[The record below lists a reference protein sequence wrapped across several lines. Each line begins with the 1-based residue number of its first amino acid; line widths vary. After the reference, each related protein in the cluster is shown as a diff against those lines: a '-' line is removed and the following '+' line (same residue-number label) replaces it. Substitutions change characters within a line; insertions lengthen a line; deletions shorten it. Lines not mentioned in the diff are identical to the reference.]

1 MTRRLPVQIIQSRR
15 DFLAG
20 ASMAAVAGALCT
32 HGALAGEGAPE
43 TTTVRLVKQLGTCT
57 APQYLAEELLR
68 AEGFTDV
75 HYVEMPV
82 APAKMVGL
90 GDVDFGMS
98 MAPSIIFHQDAGLP
112 IITLAG
118 VHPGCWELFAH
129 PTIRTIGDL
138 KGKTVDVPD
147 GLGSSAHLFMAIM
160 AKHVGLDLGKDIK
173 LVTNPA
179 PDAMAIFAQGNT
191 DAILASPPESEDLH
205 ARKVGRVILNTT
217 TDQPWSYYYCCMLAG
232 NANYVWNYPTATKRV
247 LRAFLKAADLCAAE
261 PERVARQLI
270 DGGFPTS
277 YDYALQALR
286 NLPYRT
292 WREFDPEDSM
302 RFYALRLHEVG
313 MIKSSPNK
321 LITEGTDWRFL
332 NELKR
337 ELRA

>member
-1 MTRRLPVQIIQSRR
+1 MPIRQNRR
-15 DFLAG
+15 DFLASASLAAAAGVLG
-20 ASMAAVAGALCT
+20 A
-32 HGALAGEGAPE
+32 HGTLADEGPPE
-43 TTTVRLVKQLGTCT
+43 TTTVRLVKQVGTCT

-112 IITLAG
+112 IMALAG

-147 GLGSSAHLFMAIM
+147 GLGSSAHLYMVIM
-160 AKHVGLDLGKDIK
+160 AKHVGLDLGKDVK
-173 LVTNPA
+173 LVTNPI
-179 PDAMAIFAQGNT
+179 PDAMEMFAQGET
-191 DAILASPPESEDLH
+191 DAILASPPESDDVH
-205 ARKVGRVILNTT
+205 ARNVGTVILNTT
-217 TDQPWSYYYCCMLAG
+217 MDQPWSHYYCCMLAG
-232 NANYVWNYPTATKRV
+232 NADYVRNYPEATKRV
-247 LRAFLKAADLCAAE
+247 LRAILKAADLCAAE

-270 DGGFPTS
+270 DGGFPTK
-277 YDYALQALR
+277 YEYALQALTS
-286 NLPYRT
+286 LPFGK
-292 WREFDPEDSM
+292 WREYDPEDSL

-313 MIKSSPNK
+313 MISSTPNQ
-321 LITEGTDWRFL
+321 LIAEGTDWRFL

-337 ELRA
+337 ELKA

>member
-1 MTRRLPVQIIQSRR
+1 MQIIQSRR
-15 DFLAG
+15 DFLASLS
-20 ASMAAVAGALCT
+20 AAGAASVL
-32 HGALAGEGAPE
+32 GAQSSLADEPPPE

-68 AEGFTDV
+68 AERFTDV
-75 HYVEMPV
+75 RYVEMPV

-98 MAPSIIFHQDAGLP
+98 MAPSIIFYQDAGLP
-112 IITLAG
+112 IMALAG

-138 KGKTVDVPD
+138 RGKTVDVPD
-147 GLGSSAHLFMAIM
+147 GLGSSAHLYMAIM
-160 AKHVGLDLGKDIK
+160 AKHVGLDLGKDVK
-173 LVTNPA
+173 LVTNPI
-179 PDAMAIFAQGNT
+179 PDAMEMFAQGET
-191 DAILASPPESEDLH
+191 EAILASPPESDDLH
-205 ARKVGRVILNTT
+205 ARNVGRVILNST
-217 TDQPWSYYYCCMLAG
+217 TDQPWSHYYCCMLAG
-232 NANYVWNYPTATKRV
+232 NADYVRNYPTATKRV
-247 LRAFLKAADLCAAE
+247 LRAILKAADLCAAE

-270 DGGFPTS
+270 EGGFPTN

-292 WREFDPEDSM
+292 WREYDPEDSL

-313 MIKSSPNK
+313 MITSSPNQ
-321 LITEGTDWRFL
+321 LIAEGTDWRYL

-337 ELRA
+337 ELKA

>member
-1 MTRRLPVQIIQSRR
+1 MLIQQNRRQ
-15 DFLAG
+15 FLAG
-20 ASMAAVAGALCT
+20 LSAAGAASAFGA
-32 HGALAGEGAPE
+32 HGSLADDGPPE

-90 GDVDFGMS
+90 GDVNFGMS

-112 IITLAG
+112 ITALAG

-129 PTIRTIGDL
+129 SHIRTISDL

-147 GLGSSAHLFMAIM
+147 GLGSSAHLYMAIM
-160 AKHVGLDLGKDIK
+160 AKHVGLDLGTDVK
-173 LVTNPA
+173 LVTNPIPA
-179 PDAMAIFAQGNT
+179 AMEMFARAET
-191 DAILASPPESEDLH
+191 DAILASPPESDDVH
-205 ARKVGRVILNTT
+205 ARNVGRVILNTT

-232 NANYVWNYPTATKRV
+232 NADYVRNYPAATKRV
-247 LRAFLKAADLCAAE
+247 LRAILKGADLCAAE

-270 DGGFPTS
+270 DAGFPTK
-277 YDYALQALR
+277 YEYALQALS
-286 NLPYRT
+286 NLPFRE
-292 WREFDPEDSM
+292 WREYDPEDSL

-313 MIKSSPNK
+313 MITSSPNQ
-321 LITEGTDWRFL
+321 LIAQGTDWRFL
-332 NELKR
+332 EELKR
-337 ELRA
+337 ELKS